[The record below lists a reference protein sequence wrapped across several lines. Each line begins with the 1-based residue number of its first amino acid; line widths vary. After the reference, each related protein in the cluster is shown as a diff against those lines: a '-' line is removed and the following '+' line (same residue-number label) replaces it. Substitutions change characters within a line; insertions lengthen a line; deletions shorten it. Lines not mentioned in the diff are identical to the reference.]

1 MTPQMAILLLF
12 NDTTEMNGAAMLEA
26 LQIKKEHLVPQ
37 LASLVKVR
45 ERAEERERG
54 QFSIK

>member
-1 MTPQMAILLLF
+1 MAILLLF

-26 LQIKKEHLVPQ
+26 LQIKKEHLFPQ

-45 ERAEERERG
+45 ERKGGGEEGRG
-54 QFSIK
+54 KEINE